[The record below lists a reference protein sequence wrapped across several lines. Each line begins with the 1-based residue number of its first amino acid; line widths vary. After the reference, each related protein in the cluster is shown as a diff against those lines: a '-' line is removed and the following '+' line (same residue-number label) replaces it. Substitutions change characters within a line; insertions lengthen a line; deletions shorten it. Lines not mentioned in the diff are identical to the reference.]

1 MPITKSGIYHNLKE
15 SHYTVSNSEAVFFFS
30 SVVNLNKFLKRYTDH
45 RIDFD
50 RKMKKF
56 TGNTPYN
63 LDTLADIV
71 LYETIEKRGF
81 HCWVKGVVMD
91 WQNMHAYALRK
102 MTEKDT
108 LDWQKTQK
116 PNLQERRKIIR
127 QST

>member
-30 SVVNLNKFLKRYTDH
+30 SVVNLNKFLERYEEH
-45 RIDFD
+45 RTAFD

-56 TGNTPYN
+56 TGETPYN
-63 LDTLADIV
+63 LSTLADVV

-91 WQNMHAYALRK
+91 WQNVHEYALRK
-102 MTEKDT
+102 MTEKNS
-108 LDWQKTQK
+108 LDWQKIQK
-116 PNLQERRKIIR
+116 PKLSEHRKIMGLI
-127 QST
+127 